1 VPRDDPDDDASVLAV
16 VGMDAAAGGRPRAD
30 ARPEL
35 ASAAATDLDVVVERV
50 AVVAVVDD
58 AAQR

>member
-1 VPRDDPDDDASVLAV
+1 
-16 VGMDAAAGGRPRAD
+16 MDAAAGGGAGAD

-35 ASAAATDLDVVVERV
+35 PAAPATDLDVVVERV